1 MCCPNR
7 VIFLKNVSI
16 IGGGA
21 SGIALAV
28 MLKFADPKIDVTVFE
43 ARDRILKKLLVTGNG
58 QCNITN
64 RDFSARRYHGA
75 DPRFAENLIGKFPPD
90 KQAEFFK
97 KIGVDIVFEKDGRA
111 YPSSYQASSVVDCL
125 RFSAEEHGV
134 NTVNGRIEA
143 IKRLPDGFLLSV
155 DGKKL
160 HAENVVVA
168 TGGSAGGNLGDG
180 SGYALLKSLG
190 HKITEPKPAI
200 TQITTLGGAKS
211 LKGIKS
217 FGCAKAM
224 LDDRVL
230 RSETGEI
237 LFCDYGLSGPPILQL
252 SRAVSQCGE
261 VKISLDFMPNVEYD
275 ALVSEFRQRKDMICL
290 RPATEF
296 FTGLLNKRLGQYI
309 VRAAGVSSKKK
320 CGDLN
325 RNETAAI
332 ARFTKSL
339 DFTATGTTGL
349 KNAQVTAGGA
359 DVAQFFP
366 DTLMSKKAPGLYA
379 VGEVLDVDGD
389 CGGFNLSF
397 CWASAAAVAA
407 ALICGEDNR

>member
-1 MCCPNR
+1 MCCPNK
-7 VIFLKNVSI
+7 VINLKNVSV

-28 MLKFADPKIDVTVFE
+28 MLKFADPKISVTVFE

-64 RDFSARRYHGA
+64 SEISSGRYHGGA
-75 DPRFAENLIGKFPPD
+75 PAFAENIIKNFPPE

-97 KIGVDIVFEKDGRA
+97 KIGVDIVFESDGRA

-125 RFSAEEHGV
+125 RFSAEEQGV
-134 NTVNGRIEA
+134 NIVHGRVEIIE
-143 IKRLPDGFLLSV
+143 RLPDGFLLTV
-155 DGKKL
+155 DGKKQR
-160 HAENVVVA
+160 AENVVVA
-168 TGGSAGGNLGDG
+168 TGGTAGGNLGDD

-190 HKITEPKPAI
+190 HKIIEPKPSI
-200 TQITTLGGAKS
+200 VQITTEGGAKS
-211 LKGIKS
+211 LKGIKTV
-217 FGCAKAM
+217 GRADAM
-224 LDDRVL
+224 LGTQVL
-230 RSETGEI
+230 RSEKGEI

-252 SRAVSQCGE
+252 SGLVSHYGRL
-261 VKISLDFMPNVEYD
+261 KIALDFMPDVQYES
-275 ALVSEFRQRKDMICL
+275 LVSELGRRKDIIGT
-290 RPATEF
+290 RPVPEF

-309 VRAAGVSSKKK
+309 IRTAGVGGKKQ

-325 RNETAAI
+325 RSEISAI
-332 ARFTKSL
+332 VRCTKSL
-339 DFTATGTTGL
+339 DFTATGTTGI

-359 DVAQFFP
+359 DVLQFFP
-366 DTLMSKKAPGLYA
+366 NTLMSKKARGLYA
-379 VGEVLDVDGD
+379 MGEVLDIDGD

-407 ALICGEDNR
+407 DLICGKGNR